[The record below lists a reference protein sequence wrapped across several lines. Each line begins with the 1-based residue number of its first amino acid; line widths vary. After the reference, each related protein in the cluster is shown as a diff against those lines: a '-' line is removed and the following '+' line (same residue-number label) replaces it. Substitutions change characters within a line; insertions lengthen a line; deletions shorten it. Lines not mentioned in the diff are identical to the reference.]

1 MTKSTIQTDREANL
15 ETQSG
20 FLIVLKG
27 AGDKLTLS
35 VRRRVGTPPTSSV
48 TLTPDEVRH
57 FSNQLAEV
65 LPQSRNEKIAV
76 GPERVAVNQPAGELD
91 LFMEREYP
99 GLAAKKR
106 NRTGTPRTLA
116 LPKEAIKTGVLALA
130 LVAVVGGMVAY
141 FALKPK
147 TKKVVTEVA
156 QVQEVAPDVEGFS
169 RKFIGNMLDFKR
181 DTYRPSQIKALA
193 MMTPELQ
200 KAHWVETG
208 FPMSRAQVSKLPA
221 EQEVRVESVNVV
233 AIDPTTYEVDATGG
247 VVTGGTTGSQSMPF
261 HLKLNVV
268 KTDDGLLVSSQKDMT
283 AEAAKQEAVTTQ

>member
-1 MTKSTIQTDREANL
+1 MTKSTLQTDREANL

-57 FSNQLAEV
+57 FSNQLADV

-76 GPERVAVNQPAGELD
+76 GPERNAPNQPVGELD
-91 LFMEREYP
+91 IFMEREYP

-106 NRTGTPRTLA
+106 HRTGNSGGFT

-130 LVAVVGGMVAY
+130 LVSVVGGMVAY
-141 FALKPK
+141 FAIKPK
-147 TKKVVTEVA
+147 SKKVVTEVA
-156 QVQEVAPDVEGFS
+156 QVQEVTPDVEGFS
-169 RKFIGNMLDFKR
+169 RKFIGSMLDFKR
-181 DTYRPSQIKALA
+181 ESYRPSQIKALS

-200 KAHWVETG
+200 KAHWAETG
-208 FPMSRAQVSKLPA
+208 FPMTRAQMSKLPA
-221 EQEVRVESVNVV
+221 EQEVRVESVNIV
-233 AIDPTTYEVDATGG
+233 ALDPSNFEVDATGG
-247 VVTGGTTGSQSMPF
+247 VVTGGTTGSESMPF

-283 AEAAKQEAVTTQ
+283 AEAAK

>member
-1 MTKSTIQTDREANL
+1 MTKSTLQTDREANL

-57 FSNQLAEV
+57 FSNQLADV

-76 GPERVAVNQPAGELD
+76 GPERNAVDQPVGELD

-106 NRTGTPRTLA
+106 HRTGNSGGFT
-116 LPKEAIKTGVLALA
+116 LPKEAIKTGILALA
-130 LVAVVGGMVAY
+130 LVSVVGGMVAY
-141 FALKPK
+141 FAIKPK
-147 TKKVVTEVA
+147 SKKVVAEVA
-156 QVQEVAPDVEGFS
+156 QVQEVTPDVEGFS
-169 RKFIGNMLDFKR
+169 RKFIGSMLDFKR
-181 DTYRPSQIKALA
+181 ESYRPSQIKALS

-200 KAHWVETG
+200 KAHWAETG
-208 FPMSRAQVSKLPA
+208 FPMTRAQISKLPA
-221 EQEVRVESVNVV
+221 EQEVRVESVNIV
-233 AIDPTTYEVDATGG
+233 ALDPTNYEVDATGG
-247 VVTGGTTGSQSMPF
+247 VVTGGTTGSESMPF

-268 KTDDGLLVSSQKDMT
+268 KTDDGLLVSSQKDM
-283 AEAAKQEAVTTQ
+283 ASEAAK

>member
-1 MTKSTIQTDREANL
+1 MTKSTLRTDREANL

-57 FSNQLAEV
+57 FSNQLADV

-76 GPERVAVNQPAGELD
+76 GPERNAENQPVGELD

-106 NRTGTPRTLA
+106 HRTGSSGGFT

-130 LVAVVGGMVAY
+130 LVSVVGGMVAY
-141 FALKPK
+141 FAIKPK
-147 TKKVVTEVA
+147 SKKVVAEVA
-156 QVQEVAPDVEGFS
+156 QVQEVTPDVEGFS
-169 RKFIGNMLDFKR
+169 RKFIGSMLDFKR
-181 DTYRPSQIKALA
+181 ESCRPSQIKALS

-200 KAHWVETG
+200 KAHWAETG
-208 FPMSRAQVSKLPA
+208 FPMTRAQISKLPA
-221 EQEVRVESVNVV
+221 EQEVRVESVNIV
-233 AIDPTTYEVDATGG
+233 ALDPTNYEVDATGG
-247 VVTGGTTGSQSMPF
+247 VVTGGTTGSESMPF

-283 AEAAKQEAVTTQ
+283 AEAAK